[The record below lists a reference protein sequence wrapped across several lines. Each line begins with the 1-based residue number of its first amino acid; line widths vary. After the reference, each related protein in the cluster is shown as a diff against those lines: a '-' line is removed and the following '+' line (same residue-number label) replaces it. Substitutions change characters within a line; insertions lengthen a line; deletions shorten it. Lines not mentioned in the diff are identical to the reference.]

1 MAEGVV
7 DYLEAVEVQEQHSY
21 HPIVAGCPVKGILE
35 AV

>member
-7 DYLEAVEVQEQHSY
+7 DYLEAVEVQEQHAHHSV
-21 HPIVAGCPVKGILE
+21 VAGCPVKGILE